1 MRRIQSKWLNVT
13 SESVRL
19 GILLAFVGGFL
30 DAYTFISRDGVFAN
44 AQTGNIVLLGV
55 QIAQGSWEHALKLV
69 PPILA
74 FIVGVI
80 VSESFKHPSMQR
92 VYRDPARAI
101 LLLESFVLIL
111 VGMLPASV
119 PNMVVTV
126 TISFVAS
133 VQVST
138 FRKIRDWPYS
148 TTMTTGN
155 LRTAVQAAYVAYFS
169 RDRKAAIQFRKFS
182 EIIGA
187 FLAGAIIG
195 AIATQHLGTRAVW
208 ISAVLLIFA
217 VFTLHNDQKVVWDK
231 KSSEAP

>member
-13 SESVRL
+13 SESVKL

-55 QIAQGSWEHALKLV
+55 QIAQGAWQQALLHV

-74 FIVGVI
+74 FMIGVI

-92 VYRDPARAI
+92 VFRDPARAI
-101 LLLESFVLIL
+101 LLLESIVLVL
-111 VGMLPASV
+111 VGILPASV

-126 TISFVAS
+126 TIAFVAS

-138 FRKIRDWPYS
+138 FRKLGNWPYN

-155 LRTAVQAAYVAYFS
+155 LRTAIQAAYVTYVTH
-169 RDRKAAIQFRKFS
+169 DRKAATQFRQFS
-182 EIIGA
+182 EIIVSFLMGA
-187 FLAGAIIG
+187 VIG
-195 AIATQHLGTRAVW
+195 ALLTQYWGTMAVW
-208 ISAVLLIFA
+208 IAAVLLIFA
-217 VFTLHNDQKVVWDK
+217 LFTLHNEQEILQDHNNA
-231 KSSEAP
+231 EAP